1 MVRTAGGGLN
11 RRHALL
17 PDTDRHI
24 EERCT
29 ARPRPVHA
37 RPRTPCRVHSG
48 RGCRPRSTR
57 EQSAPHRPSD
67 SPPNADPRKRED
79 MHSNLIVARMDAASG
94 TQVARL
100 FEAFDN
106 TDMPHR
112 MGTRRRQLFQY
123 RGLYFHL
130 QDFDADNGGELIEEA
145 KSDPRFLQISDDLKP
160 HIEAYD
166 PATWRSPADAMAK
179 RFYDWTA
186 TR

>member
-1 MVRTAGGGLN
+1 
-11 RRHALL
+11 
-17 PDTDRHI
+17 
-24 EERCT
+24 
-29 ARPRPVHA
+29 
-37 RPRTPCRVHSG
+37 
-48 RGCRPRSTR
+48 
-57 EQSAPHRPSD
+57 
-67 SPPNADPRKRED
+67 